1 MNTANTVNEVL
12 NTLANIKVLTFD
24 IKVWSGR
31 KKLRPEDLK
40 LTEGSEL
47 PPESLAKLG
56 SKLVMDPDKLAIFM
70 ALRQSATREA
80 LLVGTRFLGG
90 FAIPAEKV
98 ADLMGKIDALKLEF
112 EFRKEEFLDRYSEAV
127 KSWIDSNPGWEKV
140 IENAQASG
148 EHVRKALSFSTQLF
162 SIAPVVDHQE
172 GLQKEVTGLAGQLRH
187 EIQVKAKEAW
197 KNSFQGQQEVTQR
210 ALRPIEAMIAKIE
223 GLVFLEPELNALVE
237 GFKETLACMPSKGII
252 KGRQLADL
260 CGILAVLG
268 DIPEA
273 NTAVR
278 TDEVEETDAITVDD
292 SLFQKELILDTD
304 TAARAV
310 HEVEQAPSEYDT
322 ICISAE
328 PVQENFVP
336 AFAAKNHFD
345 AARPSEWF

>member
-1 MNTANTVNEVL
+1 MNTVNAVL

-70 ALRQSATREA
+70 ALRQSAAREA

-90 FAIPAEKV
+90 YAIPAEKV
-98 ADLMGKIDALKLEF
+98 NELMGKINTLKFEF
-112 EFRKEEFLDRYSEAV
+112 EARKEEFLDRYSESV
-127 KSWIDSNPGWEKV
+127 QSWINANPGWEKV

-148 EHVRKALSFSTQLF
+148 EHVRKAISFSTQLF
-162 SIAPVVDHQE
+162 SIAPVEEHQE
-172 GLQKEVTGLAGQLRH
+172 GLEKEVTGLAGQLRH
-187 EIQVKAKEAW
+187 EIQVMAKDTW
-197 KNSFQGQQEVTQR
+197 KQSYQGQQEVTQR
-210 ALRPIEAMIAKIE
+210 ALRPIETMIRKIE
-223 GLVFLEPELNALVE
+223 GLVFLEPELNDLVE
-237 GFKETLACMPSKGII
+237 GFKQTLSGMPFKGFI

-273 NTAVR
+273 NPAAVLP
-278 TDEVEETDAITVDD
+278 DKVEETVTVT
-292 SLFQKELILDTD
+292 LVEQ
-304 TAARAV
+304 
-310 HEVEQAPSEYDT
+310 EVEA
-322 ICISAE
+322 I
-328 PVQENFVP
+328 VQEIFYP
-336 AFAAKNHFD
+336 AIAEKTFE
-345 AARPSEWF
+345 AARPAEWF